1 MKNGLGMDD
10 ALIVLEREPAFECKE
25 MRRLCSMSA
34 VSCGARI
41 GGAGSGGGGGGGD
54 AGVGESMLAGD
65 GFVGSGE
72 AMSAMDRS
80 RMTELNRWE
89 PLSSTRRDVGLF
101 SGRRLWVG

>member
-80 RMTELNRWE
+80 RVTELDRWK
-89 PLSSTRRDVGLF
+89 PLSRTRGDVGLF